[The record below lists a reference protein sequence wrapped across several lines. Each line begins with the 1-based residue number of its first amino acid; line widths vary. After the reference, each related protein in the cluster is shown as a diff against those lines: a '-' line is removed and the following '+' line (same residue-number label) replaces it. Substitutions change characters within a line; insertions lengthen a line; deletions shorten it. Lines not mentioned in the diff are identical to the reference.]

1 MPYAG
6 NPPAYVASLS
16 TTTGVT
22 QGSQAPSGNCARP
35 GIWRARSA
43 AFTDAGRAT
52 TINNSPYMLIDMTV
66 PQKGFNFGN
75 IDVTFFQT
83 GIRGPGN
90 DADETGFSPTFAA
103 VVWIDGHSPD
113 SADQHA
119 VRYPAYRAQSESAV
133 VLPNRYELRPR
144 GGGDGSVYV
153 PVRQPES
160 RS

>member
-1 MPYAG
+1 MPG
-6 NPPAYVASLS
+6 
-16 TTTGVT
+16 
-22 QGSQAPSGNCARP
+22 P
-35 GIWRARSA
+35 GFGGPGSA

-90 DADETGFSPTFAA
+90 DADETGFSPTFALSSGST
-103 VVWIDGHSPD
+103 VTLQIPLTNT
-113 SADQHA
+113 QL
-119 VRYPAYRAQSESAV
+119 RYPAYRAQSESAV